1 MNLPTDFGVVLADP
15 PWAYAKTSRHAKLRG
30 YSDIQYDPLTTED
43 LKNLPVAHYVANSAV
58 LLLWTTWPFI
68 PDALDVMEAWGFEYV
83 TGLPWVKV
91 TSRDDTKP
99 VYGVGYWM
107 RGATEAIL
115 VGKRKSGRSARTAFI
130 GLVEEGFEDPL
141 TGLVTESFAHSRKP
155 DSIYD
160 LAEAFG
166 AQVAPG
172 KPRLELFA
180 RRART
185 GWWSLGNEAPGD
197 GADIRERLTPA

>member
-1 MNLPTDFGVVLADP
+1 MTLPHDFGVVLADP
-15 PWAYAKTSRHAKLRG
+15 PWAYEKTSRHEKLRG
-30 YSDIQYDPLTTED
+30 YSDTHYAPLDTKALRE
-43 LKNLPVAHYVANSAV
+43 LPVSKYTADSAV

-68 PDALDVMEAWGFEYV
+68 GDALQVVDAWGFEYV

-107 RGATEAIL
+107 RGATEVIL
-115 VGKRKSGRSARTAFI
+115 IGKKHGGRSARTPFI
-130 GLVEEGFEDPL
+130 GLVEEGFTDPL
-141 TGLVTESFAHSRKP
+141 SGLVTESFQHSRKP
-155 DSIYD
+155 DDVYM

-180 RRART
+180 RRLRD
-185 GWWSLGNEAPGD
+185 GWVSLGNEAPGD
-197 GADIRERLTPA
+197 GIDIRERLT

>member
-1 MNLPTDFGVVLADP
+1 MTLPHDFGVVLADP
-15 PWAYAKTSRHAKLRG
+15 PWAYEKTSRHEKLRG
-30 YSDIQYDPLTTED
+30 YSDTHYAPLDTKALQE
-43 LKNLPVAHYVANSAV
+43 LPVDKYTADSAV

-68 PDALDVMEAWGFEYV
+68 GDALQVVDAWGFEYV

-107 RGATEAIL
+107 RGATEVIL
-115 VGKRKSGRSARTAFI
+115 IGKKHGGRSARTPFI
-130 GLVEEGFEDPL
+130 GLVEEGFVDPL
-141 TGLVTESFAHSRKP
+141 SGLVTESFQHSRKP
-155 DSIYD
+155 DDVYM

-180 RRART
+180 RRPRE
-185 GWWSLGNEAPGD
+185 GWVSLGNEAPGD
-197 GADIRERLTPA
+197 GRDIRERLT